1 MSGDSCGRMNRG
13 RALRTALCVLLAIL
27 ACAIGADRAL
37 AQGATATITGTVVDQ
52 RGLPTPD
59 VTLTLKHLET
69 NGTQAA
75 TSNQD
80 GRYIFASISPGH
92 YTLTAVKEGF
102 TTITKSAF
110 ELTVNQTS
118 TQDFQLTVGATVSE
132 VTVQSSATSLDV
144 SSTELGTAIQNR
156 EVTSLPLN
164 GRNFTQLLALTPGVS
179 PISTG
184 QNAGGGGGWA
194 GNSIG
199 AYTFPS
205 VNGQTNRSNM
215 FLLDGFTDY
224 AFIGNYA
231 VAPIIDAV
239 QEFKVQS
246 HNESPAYGGSMGG
259 IVNIVSSGGTDR
271 YHGVLWEF
279 LRNSALDAKNEFNSV
294 VTPYKQN
301 QFGAAAGGPVLPGVK
316 NLRLAQTFFYASY
329 EGFRSSR
336 EAATLGLVPTPQQLA
351 GDFSGIS
358 NQLYDPFTTRP
369 DPANPGQFIRD
380 PFANNNISSRLDPNM
395 VTYAKAFYPAP
406 QDVGVPGENFRDNTP
421 NTTSSSI
428 GSLRVD
434 HQFDNAWSSW
444 YRLTKFSQSSISATG
459 LPLIQSVNPVTGYQT
474 GGSVTWV
481 SKSGDEVI
489 TGRFG
494 RTEAFTLLEQQF
506 ASSVQNAWQ
515 NAGFDTL
522 YASGFSGGRSFNPGQ
537 TFTDFTSI
545 ARGQYQGNQ
554 IARIWE
560 GAADLT
566 YVAGKHTVQAGFDI
580 NTNNNTQ
587 PILFVNQNYTSYQTS
602 NLESTASSGND
613 FASFLI
619 GLPDSANR
627 RNVSIETHGGWVDG
641 FYVADKWK
649 VNSKLTINAGL
660 RYDLTLWPI
669 YGSPSKGDQ
678 FVGDTD
684 LDTGQYIL
692 AAVPPACSTG
702 VSPCIPGGVLPQNV
716 VVTNSGNGS
725 IVHNT
730 HDNVQPRLG
739 IAYQIRPNT
748 VIRATG
754 GRFFDNWAAIQQL
767 ATNYQGNWPDT
778 AFLGANNLNH
788 TVPDATAEDPLNLG
802 SGGQITPAPTPWTQV
817 NFMIDPYY
825 KNGYSWQWNLGAQ
838 QQLGADTVV
847 EADYVGSHSSRLDSG
862 AVRNTAVIPGPGP
875 IAPRQPFPYITPT
888 NYDKSISNANYNS
901 LQAKVRTIIGHRLT
915 FLGAYTW
922 SKTIDTGCDGFFGT
936 EGCSVQNVYDLRLDR
951 SVAGFDVPQLLSA
964 SFVYELPFGHGQAFS
979 ISNPILNAVA
989 GGWSTAGIFTTR
1001 SGQPFNAAAS
1011 GDIANVGAA
1020 NGIRPDRLCSNP
1032 YTPAKGKQYLNS
1044 SCFASPAQFHFGSEG
1059 RNDLR
1064 SPHVNNLDFS
1074 ALKSFPLPFRE
1085 MNLQFRADFFNL
1097 FNLSPLGVPDTTVTD
1112 TTFGQITSTAT
1123 TEREIQFALKLYF

>member
-1 MSGDSCGRMNRG
+1 MLGESRVRYGRVRFVK
-13 RALRTALCVLLAIL
+13 TAVRVLCAIL
-27 ACAIGADRAL
+27 VCALGTNRAIG
-37 AQGATATITGTVVDQ
+37 QGATATITGAVIDPQ
-52 RGLPTPD
+52 GLPTPD
-59 VTLTLKHLET
+59 VTLTLKNLDT
-69 NGTQAA
+69 NGIQTAK
-75 TSNQD
+75 SNQD

-92 YTLTAVKEGF
+92 YTLTATKDGF
-102 TTITKSAF
+102 ATMTKSAF
-110 ELTVNQTS
+110 ELTVNQAA
-118 TQDFQLTVGATVSE
+118 TQDFQLSVGSTVSE
-132 VTVQSSATSLDV
+132 VTVQSSSVSLDV
-144 SSTELGTAIQNR
+144 ASTELGTAVQTR

-246 HNESPAYGGSMGG
+246 HNDSPAYGGSMGG
-259 IVNIVSSGGTDR
+259 IVNVVSSAGTDK

-279 LRNSALDAKNEFNSV
+279 LRNSALDAKNEFNTI

-301 QFGAAAGGPVLPGVK
+301 QFGAALGGPVFPGIK
-316 NLRLAQTFFYASY
+316 KPGLAQTFFYAAY

-336 EAATLGLVPTPQQLA
+336 EAASLGLVPTPQQLA

-358 NQLYDPFTTRP
+358 NQLYDPFTTSP
-369 DPANPGQFIRD
+369 DKANPGQYLRD
-380 PFANNNISSRLDPNM
+380 PFSNNNISSRLDPNM
-395 VTYAKAFYPAP
+395 VAYAKAFYPAP
-406 QDVGVPGENFRDNTP
+406 EDVGVPGKNFRDNTP
-421 NTTSSSI
+421 NTTSSNI

-434 HQFDNAWSSW
+434 HQFNNAWSSW
-444 YRLTKFSQSSISATG
+444 YRLTKFSQTSVGATG

-481 SKSGDEVI
+481 SKGGNKVVS
-489 TGRFG
+489 GRFG

-515 NAGFDTL
+515 NAGFNSL
-522 YASGFSGGRSFNPGQ
+522 YASGFSGERSFNPGQ

-566 YVAGKHTVQAGFDI
+566 WVKGKHTIQAGFDI
-580 NTNNNTQ
+580 NTNNNAQ
-587 PILFVNQNYTSYQTS
+587 PILFVNQNYSSYQTS
-602 NLESTASSGND
+602 NLQSTAPSGND
-613 FASFLI
+613 FASFLL

-649 VNSKLTINAGL
+649 VTDKLTINAGL
-660 RYDLTLWPI
+660 RYDVTLWPI

-678 FVGDTD
+678 FVGDTN

-702 VSPCIPGGVLPQNV
+702 VSPCIPGGVLPPNV
-716 VVTNSGNGS
+716 VLTDTGNGS

-730 HDNVQPRLG
+730 YDNIQPRLG
-739 IAYQIRPNT
+739 IAYQLRPNT
-748 VIRATG
+748 VVRATG

-788 TVPDATAEDPLNLG
+788 TVPDTSAEDPLSLG
-802 SGGQITPAPTPWTQV
+802 SGQQITPAPTPWTQV

-825 KNGYSWQWNLGAQ
+825 KNAYSWQWNLGLQ
-838 QQLGADTVV
+838 QQFGANTVV

-862 AVRNTAVIPGPGP
+862 AIRNTAVIPGPGP

-888 NYDKSISNANYNS
+888 NYDKSINNANYHA
-901 LQAKVRTIIGHRLT
+901 LQAKVRSIVGRRLT

-936 EGCSVQNVYDLRLDR
+936 EGCSVQNVYNLRLDR
-951 SVAGFDVPQLLSA
+951 SVAGFDIPQLLSV
-964 SFVYELPFGHGQAFS
+964 SFVYELPFGRGQALN
-979 ISNPILNAVA
+979 ISNPVLNAAA
-989 GGWSTAGIFTTR
+989 GGWSAAGIFTTR
-1001 SGQPFNAAAS
+1001 SGQPFHASAS

-1020 NGIRPDRLCSNP
+1020 NGIRADRLCSSP
-1032 YTPAKGKQYLNS
+1032 YTPEKGKQYLNPA
-1044 SCFASPAQFHFGSEG
+1044 CFAPPAQFHFGSEG

-1074 ALKSFPLPFRE
+1074 ALKTFPIPFRE

-1112 TTFGQITSTAT
+1112 TNFGQITSTAI

>member
-1 MSGDSCGRMNRG
+1 MLHATNKN
-13 RALRTALCVLLAIL
+13 RALKMALYLLLVGMSLSITTH
-27 ACAIGADRAL
+27 CAF
-37 AQGATATITGTVVDQ
+37 AQGATATVTGTIIDPQ
-52 RGLPTPD
+52 GLAISD
-59 VTLTLKHLET
+59 VALTLKNLDT
-69 NGTQAA
+69 NGIQIAKT
-75 TSNQD
+75 NQD
-80 GRYIFASISPGH
+80 GLYVFASILPGH
-92 YTLTAVKEGF
+92 YTLTATKEGF
-102 TTITKSAF
+102 TSVTKSAF
-110 ELTVNQTS
+110 ELTVNQS
-118 TQDFQLTVGATVSE
+118 ATQSFQLAVGTAVSE
-132 VTVQSSATSLDV
+132 VVVQSSNVAMDV
-144 SSTELGTAIQNR
+144 ASTELGTAIQKQ
-156 EVTSLPLN
+156 EVTGLPLN

-199 AYTFPS
+199 TYTFPS

-246 HNESPAYGGSMGG
+246 HNDSPAYGGSMGG
-259 IVNIVSSGGTDR
+259 IVNIVSSSGTSR

-279 LRNSALDAKNEFNSV
+279 LRNSALDAKNEFNTV

-301 QFGAAAGGPVLPGVK
+301 QFGAAAGGPVLPRVT
-316 NLRLAQTFFYASY
+316 NPRLAQTFFYAAY
-329 EGFRSSR
+329 EGFRSNR
-336 EAATLGLVPTPQQLA
+336 QAATLGVVPTPLELA
-351 GDFSGIS
+351 GDFGAIS
-358 NQLYDPFTTRP
+358 NQLYNPFTTRP
-369 DPANPGQFIRD
+369 DPENPGQYLRD
-380 PFANNNISSRLDPNM
+380 PFSGNNISSRLDPNM
-395 VTYAKAFYPAP
+395 VAYAKAFYPVP
-406 QDVGVPGENFRDNTP
+406 EDVGVPGYNFRDNTP
-421 NTTSSSI
+421 NTTSSNI

-434 HQFDNAWSSW
+434 HQFNNAWSSW
-444 YRLTKFSQSSISATG
+444 YRLTKFSQSSTGATG

-474 GGSVTWV
+474 GGSATWV
-481 SKSGDEVI
+481 SGEGNKVL

-515 NAGFDTL
+515 TGGFNPL
-522 YASGFSGGRSFNPGQ
+522 YATGFFGGRSFNPGQ
-537 TFTDFTSI
+537 TFTDFISI

-560 GAADLT
+560 GAADFT
-566 YVAGKHTVQAGFDI
+566 WIKGKHTIQAGFDI

-587 PILFVNQNYTSYQTS
+587 PILFVNQSYTSYQTS
-602 NLESTASSGND
+602 NLESTAPSGND
-613 FASFLI
+613 FASFLL

-627 RNVSIETHGGWVDG
+627 RNVNIETHGGWVDG

-649 VNSKLTINAGL
+649 VNDKLTINAGL
-660 RYDLTLWPI
+660 RYDVTLWPI
-669 YGSPSKGDQ
+669 YGSASKGDQ
-678 FVGDTD
+678 YVGDTD

-692 AAVPPACSTG
+692 AAVPPACSAG
-702 VSPCIPGGVLPQNV
+702 VSPCIPGGVLPPNV
-716 VVTNSGNGS
+716 VVTSSGNGS
-725 IVHNT
+725 IIHNT
-730 HDNVQPRLG
+730 YDNIQPRLG
-739 IAYQIRPNT
+739 IAYQLLPNT

-788 TVPDATAEDPLNLG
+788 TVPDTTAEDPLNLG
-802 SGGQITPAPTPWTQV
+802 SGGQITPAPTPWNQV

-825 KNGYSWQWNLGAQ
+825 KNSYSWQWNLGLQ
-838 QQLGADTVV
+838 QQLGANTVV

-862 AVRNTAVIPGPGP
+862 AIRNTAVIPGPGP
-875 IAPRQPFPYITPT
+875 IAPREPFPYITPT
-888 NYDKSISNANYNS
+888 NYDKSIDNANYHA
-901 LQAKVRTIIGHRLT
+901 LQAKVRSVIGHRLT
-915 FLGAYTW
+915 LLGAYTW

-951 SVAGFDVPQLLSA
+951 SVAGFDIPQLLSA
-964 SFVYELPFGHGQAFS
+964 SFVYELPFGRGQAIG

-989 GGWSTAGIFTTR
+989 GGWSAAGIFSTR
-1001 SGQPFNAAAS
+1001 SGQPFNAFAS

-1020 NGIRPDRLCSNP
+1020 NGIRADRVCDNP
-1032 YTPAKGKQYLNS
+1032 YSANKEKQYLNTA
-1044 SCFASPAQFHFGSEG
+1044 CFVSPAQFHFGSEG

-1064 SPHVNNLDFS
+1064 SAHVNNLDFS
-1074 ALKSFPLPFRE
+1074 VLKSFPIPVRE

-1097 FNLSPLGVPDTTVTD
+1097 FNESPLGIPDTTVTD
-1112 TTFGQITSTAT
+1112 TNFGLISTTAT

>member
-1 MSGDSCGRMNRG
+1 MFRRLGRNMKGFSKRELLSFTLLVL
-13 RALRTALCVLLAIL
+13 ALA
-27 ACAIGADRAL
+27 AIGHRFAD
-37 AQGATATITGTVVDQ
+37 AQGATGAISGTVLDSQ
-52 RGLPTPD
+52 GLPIAEATM
-59 VTLTLKHLET
+59 TLRNLGT
-69 NGTQAA
+69 NGAMTA
-75 TSNQD
+75 TTNND
-80 GRYIFASISPGH
+80 GRFIFASITPGQ
-92 YTLTAVKEGF
+92 YTLTALKAGF
-102 TTITKSAF
+102 ATTTKTAF
-110 ELTVNQTS
+110 SLAVNENATE
-118 TQDFQLTVGATVSE
+118 DFHLAVGAEVAE
-132 VTVQSSATSLDV
+132 VTVQSTAVSIET
-144 SSTELGTAIQNR
+144 SSTELGTAIQTT

-164 GRNFTQLLALTPGVS
+164 GRNFTQLLALTPGMS
-179 PISTG
+179 PVSTG
-184 QNAGGGGGWA
+184 QNQYGGGGWA

-199 AYTFPS
+199 AFTFPS

-246 HNESPAYGGSMGG
+246 HNDSPAFGGSMGG
-259 IVNIVSSGGTDR
+259 IVNVVSMGGTSN
-271 YHGVLWEF
+271 YHGTLWEF
-279 LRNSALDAKNEFNSV
+279 LRNSALDSKNEFNTV

-301 QFGAAAGGPVLPGVK
+301 QFGAAAGGPLFPRLK
-316 NLRLAQTFFYASY
+316 NRKLAQTFFYASY
-329 EGFRSSR
+329 EGFRSNR
-336 EAATLGLVPTPQQLA
+336 EAATLGLVPTQTELA
-351 GDFSGIS
+351 GDFSGIG

-380 PFANNNISSRLDPNM
+380 PFPNNNISGRLDPNM

-406 QDVGVPGENFRDNTP
+406 EDVGVAGLNYRDNTP
-421 NTTSSSI
+421 NTTNSDI

-434 HQFDNAWSSW
+434 HQFSNELLAWF
-444 YRLTKFSQSSISATG
+444 RLNKFSQESVGATG
-459 LPLIQSVNPVTGYQT
+459 LPLIKSVNPVTGYLA
-474 GGSVTWV
+474 GGSVTWS
-481 SKSGDEVI
+481 SKSGSKIVS
-489 TGRFG
+489 GRFG

-506 ASSVQNAWQ
+506 DASVADAWKSA
-515 NAGFDTL
+515 NFNTL

-554 IARIWE
+554 IARVWE
-560 GAADLT
+560 GAADFTL
-566 YVAGKHTVQAGFDI
+566 VKGNHTLQTGFDI

-602 NLESTASSGND
+602 NLESTAASGND

-619 GLPDSANR
+619 GLPDSVNR

-641 FYVADKWK
+641 FYVGDKWK
-649 VNSKLTINAGL
+649 IGPKLTVNAGL

-669 YGSPSKGDQ
+669 YGNPSKGDQ
-678 FVGDTD
+678 YVGDTD

-692 AAVPPACSTG
+692 AAVPPACSAG
-702 VSPCIPGGVLPQNV
+702 VSPCIPGGVLPPNV
-716 VVTNSGNGS
+716 VVTNTGNGS

-730 HDNVQPRLG
+730 YDNFQPRLG
-739 IAYQIRPNT
+739 IAYQVAPKT

-788 TVPDATAEDPLNLG
+788 TVPDTTAEDPLNLG
-802 SGGQITPAPTPWTQV
+802 SGAQITPAPTPWTQV

-825 KNGYSWQWNLGAQ
+825 KNGYSWQWNLGVE
-838 QQLGADTVV
+838 QQLGPNTVAEV
-847 EADYVGSHSSRLDSG
+847 DYVGSRSSRLDSG
-862 AVRNTAVIPGPGP
+862 AIRNTAVIPGPGP

-888 NYDKSISNANYNS
+888 NYDKSIANANYHA
-901 LQAKVRTIIGHRLT
+901 LQAKLRAMFGRRLT

-922 SKTIDTGCDGFFGT
+922 SKTIDMGCDGFFGT
-936 EGCSVQNVYDLRLDR
+936 EGCSIQNVYNLRADR
-951 SVAGFDVPQLLSA
+951 SVAGFDIPQLLSA
-964 SFVYELPFGHGQAFS
+964 NFVYQLPFGRGQRFNTSSAALDA
-979 ISNPILNAVA
+979 IA
-989 GGWSTAGIFTTR
+989 GGWSTSGIFTTR

-1020 NGIRPDRLCSNP
+1020 NGIRPDRLCKNP
-1032 YTPAKGKQYLNS
+1032 YGSGKQYIQP
-1044 SCFASPAQFHFGSEG
+1044 SCFAQPAQFHFGDEA

-1064 SPHVNNLDFS
+1064 SQHVNNLDFS
-1074 ALKSFPLPFRE
+1074 VLKTFPIPLRE
-1085 MNLQFRADFFNL
+1085 MNLEFRTDFFNL
-1097 FNLSPLGVPDTTVTD
+1097 FNLAPLGIPDSTATD
-1112 TTFGQITSTAT
+1112 TNFGTVTSTAT
-1123 TEREIQFALKLYF
+1123 TEREIQFALKLKF

>member
-1 MSGDSCGRMNRG
+1 MFGDSCGRIDSG
-13 RALRTALCVLLAIL
+13 RALRMTLCVLLATLI
-27 ACAIGADRAL
+27 CIIGAHRVL
-37 AQGATATITGTVVDQ
+37 AQGATATITGTVVDPQ
-52 RGLPTPD
+52 GLPTPD
-59 VTLTLKHLET
+59 VTLTLRNLET

-75 TSNQD
+75 KSNQD
-80 GRYIFASISPGH
+80 GRYIFASIAPGH
-92 YTLTAVKEGF
+92 YSLTAVKEGF
-102 TTITKSAF
+102 STITKSAF

-118 TQDFQLTVGATVSE
+118 TQDFQLTVGATLSE

-144 SSTELGTAIQNR
+144 SSTELGTAVQKR

-199 AYTFPS
+199 AFTFPS

-279 LRNSALDAKNEFNSV
+279 LRNSSLDARNEFNSV

-301 QFGAAAGGPVLPGVK
+301 QFGAAAGGPVFPGFR
-316 NLRLAQTFFYASY
+316 NQRLAQTFFYASY

-336 EAATLGLVPTPQQLA
+336 EAATLGLVPTAQQLA

-369 DPANPGQFIRD
+369 DPANPGQFLRD

-406 QDVGVPGENFRDNTP
+406 QDVGVAGKNFRDNTP
-421 NTTSSSI
+421 NTTSSNI

-434 HQFDNAWSSW
+434 HQFDNAWSTW
-444 YRLTKFSQSSISATG
+444 YRLNKFSQSSVGATG
-459 LPLIQSVNPVTGYQT
+459 LPLIKSVNPVTGYQT

-481 SKSGDEVI
+481 SKGGDKVI

-506 ASSVQNAWQ
+506 AGSVQNAWQ

-566 YVAGKHTVQAGFDI
+566 YVKGKHTFQAGFDI
-580 NTNNNTQ
+580 NTNNNSQ

-602 NLESTASSGND
+602 NLESTAPSGND
-613 FASFLI
+613 FASFLL

-641 FYVADKWK
+641 FYLADKWK
-649 VNSKLTINAGL
+649 VNSKLSINAGL
-660 RYDLTLWPI
+660 RYDVTLWPI

-692 AAVPPACSTG
+692 AAVPPACSAG
-702 VSPCIPGGVLPQNV
+702 VSPCIPGGVLPPNV
-716 VVTNSGNGS
+716 VITNTGNGS

-730 HDNVQPRLG
+730 YDNFQPRLG
-739 IAYQIRPNT
+739 IAYQLRPNT

-788 TVPDATAEDPLNLG
+788 TVQDTTAEDPLNLG

-838 QQLGADTVV
+838 QQFGADTVI

-888 NYDKSISNANYNS
+888 NYDKSISNANYHS

-951 SVAGFDVPQLLSA
+951 SVAGYDIPQLLSV
-964 SFVYELPFGHGQAFS
+964 SFVYELPFGRGQAFS

-989 GGWSTAGIFTTR
+989 GGWSAAGIFTTR

-1020 NGIRPDRLCSNP
+1020 NGIRPDRLCSAP
-1032 YTPAKGKQYLNS
+1032 YAPGKGKQYLNPA
-1044 SCFASPAQFHFGSEG
+1044 CFASPAQFHFGSEG

-1085 MNLQFRADFFNL
+1085 TSLQFRADFFNL
-1097 FNLSPLGVPDTTVTD
+1097 FNLAPLGVPDTTATD